1 MKQTLINAK
10 NAPQASGG
18 YSQAVLLEQPTR
30 FLYISGQIPESAAGD
45 TPTTFTEQCQ
55 LVWANVLAQLEA
67 ADMGIANLVKVTTFL
82 SSRDYR
88 HENSSIRQQI
98 LGEHIPAL
106 TVIIA
111 EIYDPAWLLE
121 IDAVAAS

>member
-1 MKQTLINAK
+1 MERKFISAQ

-45 TPTTFTEQCQ
+45 TPTTFVEQCQ
-55 LVWANVLAQLEA
+55 LVWANILAQLEA
-67 ADMGIANLVKVTTFL
+67 ADMSVHNLVKVTTFL
-82 SSRDYR
+82 SSREYR
-88 HENSSIRQQI
+88 RENSIIRQQI
-98 LGEHIPAL
+98 LGEHTPAL

-111 EIYDPAWLLE
+111 EIYDPAWRLE
-121 IDAVAAS
+121 IDAVAAN